1 MESELAHG
9 EVVIGLGSTGQGAA
23 RAVLHRATQGRIRHC
38 ALVRRRAWRLLGQ
51 ATSDVVALGLPVE
64 ATISDGILQDVAP
77 VKSVLSWLRARAG
90 DKRWLVNA
98 DDTSWVSSIL
108 PKGNAGTVIV
118 TSQDARASR
127 LLGARMATVNVDA
140 MESEEAV
147 CVMLKHFQRLGYQDA
162 ECRELVDEI
171 TDKLNRLAFARAF
184 RGVLYCS
191 RSGCSVFKTRPP

>member
-77 VKSVLSWLRARAG
+77 VNLCCHG
-90 DKRWLVNA
+90 C
-98 DDTSWVSSIL
+98 
-108 PKGNAGTVIV
+108 G
-118 TSQDARASR
+118 
-127 LLGARMATVNVDA
+127 LG
-140 MESEEAV
+140 
-147 CVMLKHFQRLGYQDA
+147 L
-162 ECRELVDEI
+162 
-171 TDKLNRLAFARAF
+171 
-184 RGVLYCS
+184 
-191 RSGCSVFKTRPP
+191 KTRDGWSMQTIRRG